1 MNKMKSAKFDEEFI
15 KNLIKQKEGE
25 KLDFKLKITSKE
37 KIAKTLSALS
47 NSQGGFIVVGM
58 SDQKKIIGID
68 PEEERYMIE
77 ASNEEYCIPSA
88 SLIID
93 EIKVFHEKFPSTEL
107 ESETSMLIVEV
118 KKSPSTVIFCKN
130 KIGEMKAYKRIN
142 DRTVAMSI

>member
-15 KNLIKQKEGE
+15 KNLLKEKEGG

-47 NSQGGFIVVGM
+47 NSQGGFIVIGI
-58 SDQKKIIGID
+58 SDQKQIIGID

-77 ASNEEYCIPSA
+77 ASNEEYCTPCA

-93 EIKVFHEKFPSTEL
+93 EIKVFHEKFSSAEQ
-107 ESETSMLIVEV
+107 ESEISMLLVEV
-118 KKSPSTVIFCKN
+118 KKSPSAIIYCKN
-130 KIGEMKAYKRIN
+130 RIGELKAYKRIN

>member
-1 MNKMKSAKFDEEFI
+1 MKSAKFDEEFI
-15 KNLIKQKEGE
+15 KNLLKQKEGE

-58 SDQKKIIGID
+58 SDQKKVIGID

-77 ASNEEYCIPSA
+77 ASNEEYCIPNA

-93 EIKVFHEKFPSTEL
+93 EIKVFQEKFPWAES
-107 ESETSMLIVEV
+107 ESETSMLLVEV
-118 KKSPSTVIFCKN
+118 KKSPSAVIFCKN
-130 KIGEMKAYKRIN
+130 KIGEMKAYKRIK
-142 DRTVAMSI
+142 DRTVAMLI